1 MDNLKPE
8 FRKKNMTNIRSK
20 DTIIELKVRSALHK
34 KGFRFR
40 KNVKDL
46 HGKPDIVL
54 PKLKTIIFLDSC
66 FWHKCR
72 YHYKQP
78 KSNIQ
83 YWKPKIE
90 RNVKRAKEVNKQLR
104 NGGWNVIRIW
114 EHSIKKNFDK
124 CIESIINK
132 IHKHS

>member
-1 MDNLKPE
+1 VDNLKPE

-20 DTIIELKVRSALHK
+20 DTKIELKVRSALHK

-46 HGKPDIVL
+46 PGKPDIVL
-54 PKLKTIIFLDSC
+54 PKLKTIIFIDSC
-66 FWHKCR
+66 FWHKCP

-78 KSNIQ
+78 KSNIK

-104 NGGWNVIRIW
+104 NDGWNVIRIW